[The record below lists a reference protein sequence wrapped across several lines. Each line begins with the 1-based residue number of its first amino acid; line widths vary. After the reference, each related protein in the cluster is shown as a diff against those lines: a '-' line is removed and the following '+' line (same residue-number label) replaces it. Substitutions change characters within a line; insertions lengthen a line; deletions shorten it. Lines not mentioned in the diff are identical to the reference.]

1 MIKICSNIN
10 NFVTP
15 NAEFFLL
22 LMLIFIPSLSFSQS
36 DHQNNIFPPLK
47 FADYG
52 FNKNYRVLKTTQTD
66 INDFNQKYLN
76 TDYTL
81 DYVLRSFFYISI
93 HLSSS
98 ENTLI
103 SMDGTNFKLKSYKPI
118 DITKEVITLIGGMSS
133 GFREVQKFNKSIDD

>member
-1 MIKICSNIN
+1 MIKICSIIN
-10 NFVTP
+10 NFVTH
-15 NAEFFLL
+15 NTKFFLL
-22 LMLIFIPSLSFSQS
+22 LMLIFISNLSFSQS
-36 DHQNNIFPPLK
+36 EHQKNIFPPLK

-52 FNKNYRVLKTTQTD
+52 FKKNYRVLKTTQTD
-66 INDFNQKYLN
+66 IDGFNQTYFN

-103 SMDGTNFKLKSYKPI
+103 SMDGTNFKLKSFKPL
-118 DITKEVITLIGGMSS
+118 DITNEIITLIGGMSS
-133 GFREVQKFNKSIDD
+133 GFSEVQKFNKSIDD

>member
-1 MIKICSNIN
+1 
-10 NFVTP
+10 
-15 NAEFFLL
+15 
-22 LMLIFIPSLSFSQS
+22 MLIFISNLSFSQS
-36 DHQNNIFPPLK
+36 EHQKNIFPPLK

-52 FNKNYRVLKTTQTD
+52 FKKNYRVLKTTQTD
-66 INDFNQKYLN
+66 IDGFNQTYFN

-103 SMDGTNFKLKSYKPI
+103 SMDGTNFKLKSFKPL
-118 DITKEVITLIGGMSS
+118 DITNEIITLIGGMSS
-133 GFREVQKFNKSIDD
+133 GFSEVQKFNKSIDD